1 MPGGWRGLSYWRLHG
16 SPVMYRSP
24 YGEERLKPYA
34 SAIAMDIAAGREAWC
49 MFDNT
54 ASSEAMADALAL
66 ERLLAAGRH

>member
-1 MPGGWRGLSYWRLHG
+1 
-16 SPVMYRSP
+16 
-24 YGEERLKPYA
+24 
-34 SAIAMDIAAGREAWC
+34 MDIAAGREAWC